1 LKIVPERS
9 ACIDGFRVKTASIPK
24 NHSDMCKYENRN
36 EIGYQR
42 TSDYIL
48 DLLDK
53 AQDKKAESMSL
64 PVGAASSG
72 QTVPQAI
79 NAKPDTLVGGLP
91 VAQLE
96 SNYQD
101 LQEALRK

>member
-1 LKIVPERS
+1 
-9 ACIDGFRVKTASIPK
+9 
-24 NHSDMCKYENRN
+24 
-36 EIGYQR
+36 
-42 TSDYIL
+42 
-48 DLLDK
+48 
-53 AQDKKAESMSL
+53 MSL

-79 NAKPDTLVGGLP
+79 KAKPDTLVGGLP